1 MYNTYGIEIQD
12 NGACI
17 MNFVYINQNVLNN
30 LLYILSSIFV
40 FYFIYDSGYF
50 GKKYKKLLIIL
61 CTSIPLILCM
71 RYPIY
76 MDENYIHDLRQIPF
90 LIGTLYGGFPVGI
103 ALLVILLII
112 RFMFYGFSLLTI
124 IVYGTMLIITAF
136 ASSKF
141 NTYNRKIKV
150 TSSMFLTFFLA
161 IFTTVIVLTL
171 SDFQVNNLYIIYFIL
186 LPTILI
192 LFMVYFNEVLKDAI
206 FMRSKLIKVEKMEI
220 VSQLAASIS
229 HEVRNPLTVV
239 KGFTQLLK
247 TPNITQQSKDEYIE
261 HILEELNRAQAI
273 IDDYLTFAKP
283 ASEKLDH
290 ISVEHE
296 LNRVINMMLPFCNMN
311 TINITKEFSEG
322 TIIGNTQHFHQCFLN
337 LIKNSIEAMPC
348 GGNLIISA
356 TVSNNKVII
365 RIQDSGVGM
374 SQEQINRFGEPYFST
389 KTKGTGLGTMVAVKI
404 IETMRGSLK
413 IRSIVNKGTTLTIT
427 FPKYNNEST
436 LHNK

>member
-76 MDENYIHDLRQIPF
+76 MDENCIHDLRQIPF

-103 ALLVILLII
+103 ALLMILLIT

-141 NTYNRKIKV
+141 KTYNRKTKV
-150 TSSMFLTFFLA
+150 ASSMFLTFFLA

-171 SDFQVNNLYIIYFIL
+171 SDFEVNNLYIIYFIL

-247 TPNITQQSKDEYIE
+247 TPNITQQSRDEYIE

-311 TINITKEFSEG
+311 NINITKEFSAG

-356 TVSNNKVII
+356 TVSNNTVII
-365 RIQDSGVGM
+365 RIQDSGIGM

-404 IETMRGSLK
+404 IETMRGTLK
-413 IRSIVNKGTTLTIT
+413 IRSVINKGTTLTIT
-427 FPKYNNEST
+427 LPKYSNEEISY
-436 LHNK
+436 NK